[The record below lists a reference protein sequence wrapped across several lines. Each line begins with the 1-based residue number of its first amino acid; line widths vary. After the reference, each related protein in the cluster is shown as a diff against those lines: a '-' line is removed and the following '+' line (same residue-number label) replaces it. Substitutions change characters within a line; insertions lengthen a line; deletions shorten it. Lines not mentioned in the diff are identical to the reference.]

1 MSVTEPTSR
10 AESSTVSQSIKLLA
24 STNVLLGLWLVVAPF
39 LWNAP
44 TADLWSDVIVGT
56 LITLLAGYN
65 WGCE

>member
-1 MSVTEPTSR
+1 M
-10 AESSTVSQSIKLLA
+10 SQSIKLLA

-44 TADLWSDVIVGT
+44 TADLWSDVIVGA

>member
-44 TADLWSDVIVGT
+44 TADLWSDVIVGA